1 MEISLPEKRCK
12 LYNAHL
18 IHTNHRAIQIMQE
31 YIDFFTGQP
40 MLSVAWIAI
49 AGMLIN
55 SLIQSKISK
64 VTSVTPAETVTLM
77 NKENAVVVDVR
88 STEDFKKGHILNAK
102 NIPVGE
108 IDKGSFSAIEKDK
121 KSPIIMVCDSGTRS
135 AGAAKKLVAAGFEN
149 VSNLATGINGWKS
162 GSFPT
167 TKK

>member
-1 MEISLPEKRCK
+1 
-12 LYNAHL
+12 
-18 IHTNHRAIQIMQE
+18 MQE

-64 VTSVTPAETVTLM
+64 VKNITPSEAVTLM
-77 NKENAVVVDVR
+77 NKEDAIVVDIR
-88 STEDFKKGHILNAK
+88 NAEAFKKGHILNAK
-102 NIPVGE
+102 NIPVAQ

-121 KSPIIMVCDSGTRS
+121 NSPIVMVCDSGTQS

-149 VSNLATGINGWKS
+149 VSNLATGINGWTS
-162 GSFPT
+162 ASFPT